1 MHAINRQR
9 ENGGHPSA
17 QVFAFPFPGSGD
29 DIVCGLA
36 FRELRD
42 RSSVLVSQKTTA
54 RECGSVETG
63 QGKRARFLTSCSD
76 FSVVSTGGHR
86 KRSPA
91 FSSQRLIPVSVDHH
105 TYFRPTKERA
115 NPVARVGVLALSLTE
130 KSRERNKATDENAR
144 SLVFEGDSEPWF
156 ER

>member
-29 DIVCGLA
+29 NVVCGLA

-42 RSSVLVSQKTTA
+42 RSPWCWFRRK
-54 RECGSVETG
+54 RPERGSVGIG
-63 QGKRARFLTSCSD
+63 QGKRARFRTSSSD
-76 FSVVSTGGHR
+76 FSVVPTGGHR

-91 FSSQRLIPVSVDHH
+91 FSSQRLIPVFVNRR
-105 TYFRPTKERA
+105 TYIRPTKDRA
-115 NPVARVGVLALSLTE
+115 NPVARVSVFALFLRE
-130 KSRERNKATDENAR
+130 KIKGRGRERERESEATDGNAR
-144 SLVFEGDSEPWF
+144 SFGFPG
-156 ER
+156 